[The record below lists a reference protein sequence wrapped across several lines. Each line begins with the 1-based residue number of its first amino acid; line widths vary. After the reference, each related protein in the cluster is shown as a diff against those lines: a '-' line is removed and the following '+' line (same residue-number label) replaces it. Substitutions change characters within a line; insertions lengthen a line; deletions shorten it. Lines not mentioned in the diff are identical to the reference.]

1 MPSDGSNTGAFAGP
15 GHGGREGLDRLFPL
29 LYDELYRLAAAQ
41 LDSERPDHTL
51 GATALI
57 HEAYLKL
64 SGLDRIEWKNRSQF
78 MAVAA
83 QAMRRVLVNHATA
96 RRAQKRGGPNQPTP
110 LDDVVIVSRDRSQ
123 ELLELDRALTR
134 LSALDERQARV
145 IECRFFA
152 GMTIDETAEAL
163 TVAPATVKRDWTVA
177 RAWLHRE
184 LGAGG

>member
-1 MPSDGSNTGAFAGP
+1 MPGDGAITRAFAESDL
-15 GHGGREGLDRLFPL
+15 GGRQGLDRLFPL
-29 LYDELYRLAAAQ
+29 LYDELYRLASAQ
-41 LDSERPDHTL
+41 LRSERPDHTL

-64 SGLDRIEWKNRSQF
+64 SGLERIQWRNRSQF

-96 RRAQKRGGPNQPTP
+96 RRAKKRGDGSEATS
-110 LDDVVIVSRDRSQ
+110 LDRVVVVSRDRSE

-134 LSALDERQARV
+134 LATLDERHARV
-145 IECRFFA
+145 VECRFFA
-152 GMTIDETAEAL
+152 GMTIEDTAEAL
-163 TVAPATVKRDWTVA
+163 SVAPATVKRDWTVA

-184 LGAGG
+184 LEGER